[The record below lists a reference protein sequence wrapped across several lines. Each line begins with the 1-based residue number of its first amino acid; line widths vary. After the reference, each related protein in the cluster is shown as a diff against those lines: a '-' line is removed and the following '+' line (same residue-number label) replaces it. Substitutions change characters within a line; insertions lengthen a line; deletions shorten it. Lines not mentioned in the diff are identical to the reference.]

1 MTSIKFSHD
10 SYNKLRSQE
19 AIPQEAK
26 LLQVFVVDRKE
37 LSESFL
43 RYDTLYWEETH
54 GGDVQEQ
61 FYALPKGK
69 LLVLLLESVHQSGCS
84 CWTTI
89 RRWTPE
95 KETYYKSMQ
104 GQKFKVEIV
113 KEAKP

>member
-1 MTSIKFSHD
+1 MNSIKFSHD

-37 LSESFL
+37 LSVPFVE
-43 RYDTLYWEETH
+43 YDTLFWNEK
-54 GGDVQEQ
+54 EQ
-61 FYALPKGK
+61 KEYYDLPRGK
-69 LLVLLLESVHQSGCS
+69 LLVLLLESVHASGSC

-104 GQKFKVEIV
+104 GQKFKIEII

>member
-1 MTSIKFSHD
+1 MNSIKFSHD

-26 LLQVFVVDRKE
+26 LLQVFVVDRKD

-43 RYDTLYWEETH
+43 RYDTLFWNEKEQEE
-54 GGDVQEQ
+54 
-61 FYALPKGK
+61 FYDLPRGK

-104 GQKFKVEIV
+104 GQKFKIEIV
-113 KEAKP
+113 KELK